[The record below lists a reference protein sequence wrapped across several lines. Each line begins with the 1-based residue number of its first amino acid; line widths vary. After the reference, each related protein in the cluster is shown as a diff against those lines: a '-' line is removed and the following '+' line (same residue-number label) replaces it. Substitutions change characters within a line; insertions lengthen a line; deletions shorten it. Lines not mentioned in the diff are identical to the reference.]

1 MSDTTEENLESLV
14 APEEIERTLKKM
26 RLDRSGSSSTVIP
39 NIILS
44 NFVITVPV
52 ELKKVRPQL
61 EEMLEEL
68 ALLVPSRFF
77 IVSLG
82 DAGATKLSTAVRL
95 TEIKSSSGQNFFS
108 EEVFVE
114 ASANTLSL
122 VSSLLRSLCVSDAPI
137 ISYVMGEPIGAP
149 DSDVEGLLNQ
159 LREICDL
166 ILYDSKEFENYS
178 SSVNSLFS
186 LRRIVRPTNEEASRK
201 LAPSSVRLRDINWY
215 RLEKLRSLLA
225 GLYDAGG
232 FSSSAIKA
240 VEVHITQS
248 KSTPTSLLLA
258 GWLNEILQMEG
269 LVKIVSAQTVKGAS
283 SSYIKVSVNG
293 DNFNMSVSQDGD
305 LFEVTTGESTRKLNS
320 KSPSTSELI
329 SLPVQA
335 SGLDDYFT
343 KSLERSLAVTQ
354 S

>member
-1 MSDTTEENLESLV
+1 MSELTEENLEALV
-14 APEEIERTLKKM
+14 APEDIERTLKKI
-26 RLDRSGSSSTVIP
+26 RVDRSGGSLTAKP

-44 NFVITVPV
+44 NFVITVPLA
-52 ELKKVRPQL
+52 LKRVRKQL

-82 DAGATKLSTAVRL
+82 DSGTAKLATAVRL
-95 TEIKSSSGQNFFS
+95 TEVKSSSGQHFFS

-114 ASANTLSL
+114 AGTQSLSL

-137 ISYVMGEPIGAP
+137 ISYVMGEPIGGA
-149 DSDVEGLLNQ
+149 DSDVESLLNQ
-159 LREICDL
+159 LREMCDL
-166 ILYDSKEFENYS
+166 ILYDSKEFNNYS

-186 LRRIVRPTNEEASRK
+186 LRRIVRPANEEASRK
-201 LAPSSVRLRDINWY
+201 LAPSSVRIRDLNWY

-232 FSSSAIKA
+232 FSSSAIKS
-240 VEVHITQS
+240 VELIIAQP
-248 KSTPTSLLLA
+248 KPTPTSLILS
-258 GWLNEILQMEG
+258 GWLNEIFNKAG
-269 LVKIVSAQTVKGAS
+269 LVKIVSDQKVSGAS
-283 SSYIKVSVNG
+283 SSYIKVLVKG
-293 DNFNMSVSQDGD
+293 ENFDISVSQDGD
-305 LFEVTTGESTRKLNS
+305 SFEVTTGESTRKLNS
-320 KSPSTSELI
+320 KSPSTSQLI